1 MYSKKDIT
9 LAYLGTVLAAN
20 FPILFL
26 WLNNIIQISDILSV
40 LKIIGQITA
49 VTTALIVLFFFL
61 YKRNIHIA
69 ALAAMLT
76 MLFLEN
82 GRYMEALL
90 ALIIKDW
97 RYWHNITIIVVVLI
111 ALLFAMRKMK
121 PDTAKTF
128 TKIFSLVFTA
138 LTLFNLVMAIPS
150 IISKASASGQ
160 KNALTSQAVN
170 DDSRR
175 NVYWL
180 LFDDYAPNVA
190 MQEYYN
196 FDNSPFTDWLEEKG
210 FSVSYTSKNE
220 TNITAVITSNIAN
233 LGYVSSYSNERTL
246 TEDYALILESRKNT
260 KLMQVIQENQY
271 GMIGIGNAE
280 FYGYTGPLSGA
291 ANGDATLDGSTLES
305 LFLRNTVLYPFANS
319 DYNEAADAMLS
330 QLTFLQDPENLPSGG
345 TFVLAH
351 YVCPHT
357 PYLFF
362 ADGTEAT
369 PNAPSNYL
377 EYFQFATS
385 QMKAIVSNIL
395 ENDSSAMIAVMSDH
409 GNKGKGV
416 YEQNLRCFAA
426 LYNGGGD
433 PIDIEGY
440 SAVNVM
446 VEILNEVF
454 STDYPLVPYQMLE
467 QVDH

>member
-40 LKIIGQITA
+40 LKIIGQITV
-49 VTTALIVLFFFL
+49 VTTVLIVLLVFL
-61 YKRNIHIA
+61 FRKNIHMA
-69 ALAAMLT
+69 ALGTMAT
-76 MLFLEN
+76 MLLLEN
-82 GRYMEALL
+82 ARYIETLF

-97 RYWHNITIIVVVLI
+97 RYWHNITILVVALA

-128 TKIFSLVFTA
+128 TKIFSLVFTG
-138 LTLFNLVMAIPS
+138 LTLFNLVMAVPS

-160 KNALTSQAVN
+160 KNALASQAAN

-180 LFDDYAPNVA
+180 LFDDYAPNVSLK
-190 MQEYYN
+190 EYYN
-196 FDNSPFTDWLEEKG
+196 FDNSPFTDWLEERG
-210 FSVSYTSKNE
+210 FFVSYSSRNE
-220 TNITAVITSNIAN
+220 TKITAVITSNIAN

-246 TEDYALILESRKNT
+246 TEDYALILEARKNT

-271 GMIGIGNAE
+271 GVIGIGNAD

-291 ANGDATLDGSTLES
+291 TNGDAALDGSTLES

-319 DYNEAADAMLS
+319 DYNEATDAMLS

-351 YVCPHT
+351 YICPHT

-362 ADGTEAT
+362 ADGTAAT
-369 PNAPSNYL
+369 ATNRSNYL
-377 EYFQFATS
+377 EYLQFATT
-385 QMKAIVSNIL
+385 QIKAIVSNIL
-395 ENDSSAMIAVMSDH
+395 KNDPSAMIAVMSDH

-416 YEQNLRCFAA
+416 YEQKTRCFAA
-426 LYNGGGD
+426 LYNGSGD

-440 SAVNVM
+440 SALNVM

-454 STDYPLVPYQMLE
+454 GTDYPLVPYELQDP
-467 QVDH
+467 VDH